1 MNDLERAVILR
12 TQLSELI
19 TEYKRMIADAQRYG
33 EDWSDHQW
41 EAYHFNQE
49 CLQERI
55 EFLEE
60 QLANLG

>member
-12 TQLSELI
+12 TQLSELNVQM
-19 TEYKRMIADAQRYG
+19 TRMIADAQRYG
-33 EDWSDHQW
+33 NEWSDPQW
-41 EAYHFNQE
+41 DGYHFNQE
-49 CLQERI
+49 KLQERI